1 MVPLEAT
8 TDDEMRHLHRND
20 DYVRKVRG
28 SQHTR
33 SGDDHLLLDDGLYDF
48 SPKPFIFRRHLHPL
62 RDAADQ
68 DDSLDLLEVV
78 RRLTVLAEHSHDN
91 SADLCVF

>member
-1 MVPLEAT
+1 MIPLEAT
-8 TDDEMRHLHRND
+8 TDDEMRHLHRDD
-20 DYVRKVRG
+20 DYVRKVRR

-33 SGDDHLLLDDGLYDF
+33 SGDDHLLLDDGLYDAP
-48 SPKPFIFRRHLHPL
+48 PKPFIFRRHFHPL

-68 DDSLDLLEVV
+68 DDSLNLLEVV
-78 RRLTVLAEHSHDN
+78 RRLAVLAEHSHDN